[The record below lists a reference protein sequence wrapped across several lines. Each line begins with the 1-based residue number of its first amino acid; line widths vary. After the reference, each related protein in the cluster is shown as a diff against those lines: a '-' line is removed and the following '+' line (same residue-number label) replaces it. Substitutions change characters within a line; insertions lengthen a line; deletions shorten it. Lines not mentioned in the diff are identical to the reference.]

1 MVDGGTVAQDRIT
14 ALLKDVQDR
23 LWTERHLL
31 DFLLFKL
38 VAAKLI
44 LAADDRR
51 FMSPALAE
59 VEHVI
64 EKLRL
69 AEMERSI
76 SVSQLAAEWDV
87 PGDTLTLQKLAERAE
102 EPFGTIFAD
111 HRDALLK
118 VAAEI
123 EEVALENRRL
133 ASASLTDIQENIGV
147 LMGKPAESTYNDKGR
162 RRLGPTS
169 PRRLD
174 AAL

>member
-1 MVDGGTVAQDRIT
+1 MDPKTS
-14 ALLKDVQDR
+14 LLKSVQDR

-38 VAAKLI
+38 TAAKLI

-69 AEMERSI
+69 AEIERSI
-76 SVSQLAAEWDV
+76 SVSKLAEEWGVSADA
-87 PGDTLTLQKLAERAE
+87 LTLAELAERAE
-102 EPFGTIFAD
+102 EPYGTIFTD
-111 HRDALLK
+111 HRTALLK
-118 VAAEI
+118 VGAEI

-133 ASASLTDIQENIGV
+133 ASSSLTDIQENIDL
-147 LMGKPAESTYNDKGR
+147 LMGKPAEATYNDKGR